1 MFILSISI
9 FLVLTLQCVFSIPHM
24 RETMLSLATSDV
36 DKAWS
41 SFKLRHSRSF
51 KNQTEESKR
60 YINFKIFK
68 LIY

>member
-1 MFILSISI
+1 MFFLSISM
-9 FLVLTLQCVFSIPHM
+9 FLVSTLQCVFSIPHM